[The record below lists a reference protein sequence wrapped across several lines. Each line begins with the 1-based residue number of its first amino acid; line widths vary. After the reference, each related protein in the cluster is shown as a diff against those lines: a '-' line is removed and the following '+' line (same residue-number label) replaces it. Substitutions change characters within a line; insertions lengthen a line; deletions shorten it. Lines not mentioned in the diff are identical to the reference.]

1 MSCSADAPFD
11 LERFVIAQEPVF
23 SRVRSELEQGEKRSH
38 WMWFVFPQLRGLGA
52 SAMSHRFAI
61 ASLQEAQAYLAHA
74 VLGPRLVQC
83 TTLVI
88 QVEGR
93 SIEEIFGHPD
103 DLKFRS
109 CMTLFATAA
118 AATTVVAPASPGV
131 FQAALD
137 KYFDGVQD
145 PATRSILMRQEGK
158 DDRSRED

>member
-1 MSCSADAPFD
+1 
-11 LERFVIAQEPVF
+11 
-23 SRVRSELEQGEKRSH
+23 
-38 WMWFVFPQLRGLGA
+38 
-52 SAMSHRFAI
+52 MSHRFAI
-61 ASLQEAQAYLAHA
+61 DSLREAQAYLAHA

-83 TTLVI
+83 TTLVN

-109 CMTLFATAA
+109 SMTLFAVAA
-118 AATTVVAPASPGV
+118 AAATVVAPAAPGV

-145 PATRSILMRQEGK
+145 PVTRSILMRREGK
-158 DDRSRED
+158 E